1 MGKSTFGFGTLAV
14 GSGGASPESKDTET
28 YLYRNEVLNNVD
40 ALTAEVAYLVKQADA
55 GIQESSDDLFLYL
68 RTALENFDK
77 YLANIPDRDLDQARA
92 YVKSDGANK
101 VRPP

>member
-1 MGKSTFGFGTLAV
+1 MGTAARCWGWANLLLASARSRWAV
-14 GSGGASPESKDTET
+14 AASPESKDTET

-55 GIQESSDDLFLYL
+55 GIEESSDDLFLYL

-92 YVKSDGANK
+92 YVKSD
-101 VRPP
+101 